1 MAFIIP
7 IIKYNDYNEIIYDK
21 NKYNVKKTEEL
32 IIGDVIVV
40 RDNIGKIIKK
50 SASHT
55 GKHGK
60 IKFFFECVGVFNN
73 NKYDDII
80 PDNFIIFLPIL
91 KFTIFTF
98 VNMTDKLIEL
108 YNDSTNEILEI
119 IICKPMDN
127 QIIKNITDKKN
138 ETIEIQVVQFEN
150 LNRIIGVL

>member
-1 MAFIIP
+1 MVFIIP
-7 IIKYNDYNEIIYDK
+7 DIKYNDYDEMIYDK
-21 NKYNVKKTEEL
+21 NKYNVKNAGEL

-50 SASHT
+50 SASHV
-55 GKHGK
+55 GKHGQTK
-60 IKFFFECVGVFNN
+60 ILVECAGVFDN

-80 PDNFIIFLPIL
+80 PDNFKIFLPVL
-91 KFTIFTF
+91 KLATFTF
-98 VNMTDKLIEL
+98 ASMTDKLIEL

-127 QIIKNITDKKN
+127 QIIKNITDNKN